1 MVTSTICT
9 IGDELLI
16 GQVTDTNSATIAKEL
31 NQIGIPVLK
40 MCSIGDSRQDILKTI
55 ELNLSNSDILILTG
69 GLGPTKDDITKS
81 ALAEYTKSTHFY
93 RSAVQEAHIEAF
105 CRNRA
110 KSLFEINR
118 IQADVPDTCIILEN
132 RLGTAP
138 GMWFEYQNKVI
149 ISLPGVPHEME
160 GLLPQM
166 IERLKNRFSS
176 SLIPIIH
183 KTLSTTG
190 IPESV
195 LAAQIADWEN
205 GLPKEL
211 HLAYLPN
218 LRTGVRLRLS
228 CYGDCDGANKI
239 DKAFSQ
245 LEPLLGNA
253 IFGYGS
259 QTLEEVVAELLVQKK
274 ATLSCAESC
283 TGGKIGANIIS
294 LPGASRYYKGGV
306 IAYDNSVKEK
316 VLSVHRYILETYG
329 AVSQQCVEAMA
340 LGVQRLLQTDYAI
353 ATSGIAGPDGG
364 TDEKPVGTLWLA
376 VATPEKCYSKKSHF
390 ASDRIRNIERFTVL
404 ALNELRLQL
413 Y

>member
-1 MVTSTICT
+1 MVTCTICT

-16 GQVTDTNSATIAKEL
+16 GQVTDTNSATIAKAL
-31 NQIGIPVLK
+31 NQIGIPVIQ
-40 MCSIGDSRQDILKTI
+40 MCSIGDNKQDIFKIIDFSLR
-55 ELNLSNSDILILTG
+55 NSDILIFTG
-69 GLGPTKDDITKS
+69 GLGPTKDDITKNS
-81 ALAEYTKSTHFY
+81 LAEYTGSGHFY

-105 CRNRA
+105 CKRRG

-118 IQADVPDTCIILEN
+118 VQADVPDTCSVLEN

-138 GMWFEYQNKVI
+138 GMWFEYTGKVI

-160 GLLPQM
+160 GLLPQL
-166 IERLKNRFSS
+166 IERLKERFSS

-183 KTLSTTG
+183 KTISTTG

-205 GLPKEL
+205 ELPKDL

-228 CYGDCDGANKI
+228 CYGDAEGANKI

-245 LEPLLGNA
+245 LKPLLGSA
-253 IFGYGS
+253 IFGNGDK
-259 QTLEEVVAELLVQKK
+259 TLEEVVAELLVQKR

-283 TGGKIGANIIS
+283 TGGKIGASITS
-294 LPGASRYYKGGV
+294 LPGASRFYKGGV

-316 VLSVHRYILETYG
+316 VLSVPIHTLETYG
-329 AVSQQCVEAMA
+329 AVSQPCVEAMA
-340 LGVQRLLQTDYAI
+340 VGVQQLLQTDYAI

-376 VATPEKCYSKKSHF
+376 IATPEKCFSKKSHF
-390 ASDRIRNIERFTVL
+390 ASDRLRNIERFTVL

-413 Y
+413 S